1 MILNE
6 KATKGLKAE
15 SLAMHYLIEKG
26 YLVFQAVGGVGPIDL
41 IGILDGKT
49 RYFDVKTNAKRK
61 DGTKICRTNNKVPG
75 IRIEIIY
82 VDVDTKEVKEHTFDK
97 NEWHKRYKIG
107 RNEKGHYTGEV
118 LKR

>member
-1 MILNE
+1 MIQKYKDDLVF
-6 KATKGLKAE
+6 
-15 SLAMHYLIEKG
+15 LIEKD
-26 YLVFQAVGGVGPIDL
+26 VGGVGPIDL

-82 VDVDTKEVKEHTFDK
+82 VDVDGTKEVKEHTFDK

-107 RNEKGHYTGEV
+107 RNEKGLLTLGEI